1 MGDFFMCK
9 MKPTVNAARKVT
21 PSGEVYYEDTPAG
34 HAAARED
41 MQSTMGVGIGEE
53 SQEETGG
60 KPPDQP
66 VPDTKD
72 CSTYTDAMW
81 DTNCSK
87 HFKFSQMK
95 YKPTQTGNFTPAQIA
110 CNWQKLCQNILDPI
124 KDAGFP
130 ITISSGYRSPAF
142 NASIGGSNTSD
153 HCYACSADIQLLN
166 GDAVENA
173 KKLFKWIGK
182 NNLPFSQVIFEG
194 RWVHIAYN
202 GKSPASVAVLV
213 TRNGKAPYQ
222 NGGGRSGSALP
233 PDLTFT

>member
-1 MGDFFMCK
+1 MCK
-9 MKPTVNAARKVT
+9 MKPTANGARLV
-21 PSGEVYYEDTPAG
+21 SENGDVYYADTPEG

-41 MQSTMGVGIGEE
+41 MQATMGAGAEEPGQSEVG
-53 SQEETGG
+53 
-60 KPPDQP
+60 PPGAEP
-66 VPDTKD
+66 PPTDTKD
-72 CSTYTDAMW
+72 CSTYTDALW

-87 HFKFSQMK
+87 HFRFSQMK
-95 YKPTQTGNFTPAQIA
+95 YKPVQTGSSSPAQIA

-153 HCYACSADIQLLN
+153 HCFAKSADIQLLN

-182 NNLPFSQVIFEG
+182 AGLPYSQVIFEG

-202 GKSPASVAVLV
+202 GASPASVAVLV

-233 PDLTFT
+233 PDLTFA

>member
-1 MGDFFMCK
+1 MCK
-9 MKPTVNAARKVT
+9 MKPTAIAARKVT
-21 PSGEVYYEDTPAG
+21 PAGEVYYEDTPAG

-41 MQSTMGVGIGEE
+41 MQATMGAGA
-53 SQEETGG
+53 EETAQGEVG
-60 KPPDQP
+60 PPGETP
-66 VPDTKD
+66 PTDTKD

-87 HFKFSQMK
+87 HFRFSQMK
-95 YKPTQTGNFTPAQIA
+95 YKPVQTGKLSPAEIA

-153 HCYACSADIQLLN
+153 HCFAKSADIQLLS

-182 NNLPFSQVIFEG
+182 AGIPYSQVIFEG
-194 RWVHIAYN
+194 RWVHVAYN
-202 GKSPASVAVLV
+202 GGSPASVVVLA
-213 TRNGKAPYQ
+213 TRTGKAPYQ
-222 NGGGRSGSALP
+222 NGGGRSGSRLD
-233 PDLTFT
+233 PDLKWA